1 MLGKMNVPAGKFD
14 RARFDFAVLG
24 IANPAVG
31 KQVEQFFA
39 LFSRRMIG
47 EDVAAKAADEAKPVS
62 QRKNERGFNLAAKA
76 VGDGGAFARGGNCN
90 LEIASP
96 DDSGEIKITVRRI
109 VDGIGEDPA
118 RLCCEENLAIHGG
131 AAGGGDGEK
140 SVAKIVGV
148 KFALVPDDTS
158 CGGKFGYFGF
168 RLRCDDGDLRAGAE
182 QGSDLRGGDCTGS
195 DDQARA
201 TLDFDKGRTQLG
213 GHV

>member
-39 LFSRRMIG
+39 LFSRRMMG

-62 QRKNERGFNLAAKA
+62 QRKIERGFNLAAKA
-76 VGDGGAFARGGNCN
+76 LGDGGAFARGGNCN

-96 DDSGEIKITVRRI
+96 DDSREIKITVRRI

-118 RLCCEENLAIHGG
+118 RLRCEENFAIHGG
-131 AAGGGDGEK
+131 AAGSSDGEK
-140 SVAKIVGV
+140 NISEIVCV
-148 KFALVPDDTS
+148 KFALVPSDIS
-158 CGGKFGYFGF
+158 CGGKFRYFGF
-168 RLRCDDGDLRAGAE
+168 GLRCDDGDMRGGAK
-182 QGSDLRGGDCTGS
+182 QGCDLGSGDCTGA
-195 DDQARA
+195 DHEARA
-201 TLDFDKGRTQLG
+201 LF
-213 GHV
+213 